1 MHDFTHNVFWFN
13 PCKRKNPNAKVLKI
27 SDIATF
33 FEKYLEILIF
43 LYNFEENINH
53 KIMNYYFN
61 IEKKVKVL
69 KHLEDGV
76 QHSEAPE
83 GLTDAEYCD
92 TVKSL
97 GNLQM
102 VIVESLIEDKC
113 VGAQITSYGRSVLE
127 KIKKREN
134 KIVRDVLIK
143 HNLNHEKLQLLIK
156 IKQGLTDS
164 HEDLQNLGALKQKRY
179 IKCLHCGMH
188 RSWKITDDGIDILDE
203 IDDSLY
209 DNIQDDLM
217 LNGQDQAPSTGIDE
231 KPKVSIKS
239 ESNKSKH
246 HITIKQGRISDVIK
260 VLYIMAKLE
269 LFEEDG
275 TNAAIKNVM
284 ECFGTALNSD
294 QLISQ
299 YSSYVNRS
307 FSGQNKTALNIF
319 YEMEDKFKKDD
330 IFKEMEEA
338 AKGYYKNRESRK
350 QNKG

>member
-1 MHDFTHNVFWFN
+1 MGY
-13 PCKRKNPNAKVLKI
+13 I
-27 SDIATF
+27 
-33 FEKYLEILIF
+33 
-43 LYNFEENINH
+43 
-53 KIMNYYFN
+53 FN

-113 VGAQITSYGRSVLE
+113 VGAQITSYGQSVLE

-134 KIVRDVLIK
+134 KIVRDVLFK

-156 IKQGLTDS
+156 TKQGLTDS
-164 HEDLQNLGALKQKRY
+164 YEDLPNLGALKQKGY
-179 IKCLHCGMH
+179 IKCLHCGMN
-188 RSWKITDDGIDILDE
+188 RSWKITDNGIDILDE

-231 KPKVSIKS
+231 KPMVSMKS

-319 YEMEDKFKKDD
+319 YEMEDKFKKM
-330 IFKEMEEA
+330 IYLKKWRKRL
-338 AKGYYKNRESRK
+338 KGTIKIEKVENRIKDKLKRY
-350 QNKG
+350 

>member
-1 MHDFTHNVFWFN
+1 
-13 PCKRKNPNAKVLKI
+13 
-27 SDIATF
+27 
-33 FEKYLEILIF
+33 
-43 LYNFEENINH
+43 
-53 KIMNYYFN
+53 MNYYFN

-113 VGAQITSYGRSVLE
+113 VGAQITSYGQSVLE
-127 KIKKREN
+127 KIKKREK
-134 KIVRDVLIK
+134 KIVRDILNK
-143 HNLNHEKLQLLIK
+143 YNLNHEKLQLLIK
-156 IKQGLTDS
+156 TKHVLKETYVDVPNLVA
-164 HEDLQNLGALKQKRY
+164 LQQKGY
-179 IKCLHCGMH
+179 IKCLHCGMN
-188 RSWKITDDGIDILDE
+188 RSWEITDNGKDILDD

-209 DNIQDDLM
+209 DNIPDDL
-217 LNGQDQAPSTGIDE
+217 LNGQDQAPSTEIDE
-231 KPKVSIKS
+231 KPKVSMKS

-246 HITIKQGRISDVIK
+246 HITIKEGRILDVIK
-260 VLYIMAKLE
+260 VLYIMTKLE

-275 TNAAIKNVM
+275 KNAAIKNVM

-294 QLISQ
+294 QLISH
-299 YSSYVNRS
+299 YSSYVNKS

-319 YEMEDKFKKDD
+319 YEME
-330 IFKEMEEA
+330 EEA
-338 AKGYYKNRESRK
+338 NRYYKNRESRK

>member
-1 MHDFTHNVFWFN
+1 
-13 PCKRKNPNAKVLKI
+13 
-27 SDIATF
+27 
-33 FEKYLEILIF
+33 
-43 LYNFEENINH
+43 
-53 KIMNYYFN
+53 MNYYFN
-61 IEKKVKVL
+61 IENKVKVL
-69 KHLEDGV
+69 KHLEDGT

-97 GNLQM
+97 RNLQM

-113 VGAQITSYGRSVLE
+113 VGAQITSCGQKVLE
-127 KIKKREN
+127 KIKKREK
-134 KIVRDVLIK
+134 KIVRDILNK
-143 HNLNHEKLQLLIK
+143 YNLNHEKLQLLIK
-156 IKQGLTDS
+156 TKQGLKDS
-164 HEDLQNLGALKQKRY
+164 NKDAPNLVALQQKGY
-179 IKCLHCGMH
+179 IKCLHCGMN
-188 RSWKITDDGIDILDE
+188 RSWKITDNGIDILDD

-209 DNIQDDLM
+209 GNIQDDFLLM
-217 LNGQDQAPSTGIDE
+217 LNGQDQTPSTGIDE
-231 KPKVSIKS
+231 KPKVSMNS

-307 FSGQNKTALNIF
+307 FSGQIKTALNIF
-319 YEMEDKFKKDD
+319 YEMK
-330 IFKEMEEA
+330 EEA
-338 AKGYYKNRESRK
+338 NGYYKNRESRK

>member
-1 MHDFTHNVFWFN
+1 
-13 PCKRKNPNAKVLKI
+13 
-27 SDIATF
+27 
-33 FEKYLEILIF
+33 
-43 LYNFEENINH
+43 
-53 KIMNYYFN
+53 MNYYFN

-97 GNLQM
+97 RNLKM

-113 VGAQITSYGRSVLE
+113 VGAQITSYGQSVLE

-134 KIVRDVLIK
+134 KIVRDVLFK
-143 HNLNHEKLQLLIK
+143 HDLNHEKLQLLIK
-156 IKQGLTDS
+156 TKQGLTDS
-164 HEDLQNLGALKQKRY
+164 YEDLPNLGALKQKGY
-179 IKCLHCGMH
+179 IKCLHCGMN
-188 RSWKITDDGIDILDE
+188 RSWKITDNGIDILNE

-231 KPKVSIKS
+231 KPKVSMKS

-246 HITIKQGRISDVIK
+246 HITIKQGRISDIIK

-307 FSGQNKTALNIF
+307 FSGQNKTALNNLLAELI
-319 YEMEDKFKKDD
+319 
-330 IFKEMEEA
+330 
-338 AKGYYKNRESRK
+338 
-350 QNKG
+350 

>member
-1 MHDFTHNVFWFN
+1 MEYYLS
-13 PCKRKNPNAKVLKI
+13 KKN
-27 SDIATF
+27 
-33 FEKYLEILIF
+33 
-43 LYNFEENINH
+43 
-53 KIMNYYFN
+53 
-61 IEKKVKVL
+61 KVKVL
-69 KHLEDGV
+69 KHLEDGA

-83 GLTDAEYCD
+83 GLTDAEYWD

-97 GNLQM
+97 GNL
-102 VIVESLIEDKC
+102 VIVESLIGDKY
-113 VGAQITSYGRSVLE
+113 VSAQITSCGQKKLE
-127 KIKKREN
+127 KIKKREK
-134 KIVRDVLIK
+134 KIVRDILNK
-143 HNLNHEKLQLLIK
+143 YNLNHEKLQLLIK
-156 IKQGLTDS
+156 TKHVLKETY
-164 HEDLQNLGALKQKRY
+164 EDVPNLVALQQKGY
-179 IKCLHCGMH
+179 IKCLHCGMN
-188 RSWKITDDGIDILDE
+188 RSWEITDNGKDILDD

-231 KPKVSIKS
+231 KPKVSMKS

>member
-1 MHDFTHNVFWFN
+1 
-13 PCKRKNPNAKVLKI
+13 
-27 SDIATF
+27 
-33 FEKYLEILIF
+33 
-43 LYNFEENINH
+43 
-53 KIMNYYFN
+53 MNYYFN

-113 VGAQITSYGRSVLE
+113 VGAQITSYGQSVLE

-134 KIVRDVLIK
+134 KIVRDVLFK
-143 HNLNHEKLQLLIK
+143 HDLNHEKLQLLIK
-156 IKQGLTDS
+156 TKQGLTDS
-164 HEDLQNLGALKQKRY
+164 YEDLPNLGALKQKGY
-179 IKCLHCGMH
+179 IKCLHCGMN
-188 RSWKITDDGIDILDE
+188 RSWKITDNGIDILNE

-231 KPKVSIKS
+231 KPKVSMKS

-260 VLYIMAKLE
+260 SALYHGEIRA
-269 LFEEDG
+269 FRRG
-275 TNAAIKNVM
+275 WY
-284 ECFGTALNSD
+284 ECSHQKCYGMLWD
-294 QLISQ
+294 C
-299 YSSYVNRS
+299 V
-307 FSGQNKTALNIF
+307 K
-319 YEMEDKFKKDD
+319 
-330 IFKEMEEA
+330 
-338 AKGYYKNRESRK
+338 
-350 QNKG
+350 

>member
-1 MHDFTHNVFWFN
+1 
-13 PCKRKNPNAKVLKI
+13 
-27 SDIATF
+27 
-33 FEKYLEILIF
+33 
-43 LYNFEENINH
+43 
-53 KIMNYYFN
+53 MNYYFN

-113 VGAQITSYGRSVLE
+113 VGAQITSYGQSVLE

-134 KIVRDVLIK
+134 KIVRDVLFK
-143 HNLNHEKLQLLIK
+143 HDLNHEKLQLLIK
-156 IKQGLTDS
+156 TKQGLTDS
-164 HEDLQNLGALKQKRY
+164 YEDLPNLGALKQKGY
-179 IKCLHCGMH
+179 IKCLHCGMN
-188 RSWKITDDGIDILDE
+188 RSWKITDNGIDILNE

-231 KPKVSIKS
+231 KPKVSMKS

-275 TNAAIKNVM
+275 KNAAIKNVM

-294 QLISQ
+294 QLISH
-299 YSSYVNRS
+299 YSSYVNKS

-319 YEMEDKFKKDD
+319 YEME
-330 IFKEMEEA
+330 EEA
-338 AKGYYKNRESRK
+338 NRYYKNRESRK

>member
-1 MHDFTHNVFWFN
+1 MQLFTHIYQ
-13 PCKRKNPNAKVLKI
+13 LK
-27 SDIATF
+27 
-33 FEKYLEILIF
+33 LIPPTG
-43 LYNFEENINH
+43 
-53 KIMNYYFN
+53 FN

-97 GNLQM
+97 RNLKM

-113 VGAQITSYGRSVLE
+113 VGAQITSYGQSVLE

-134 KIVRDVLIK
+134 KIVRDVLFK
-143 HNLNHEKLQLLIK
+143 HDLNHEKLQLLIK
-156 IKQGLTDS
+156 TKQGLTDS
-164 HEDLQNLGALKQKRY
+164 YEDLPNLGALKQKGY
-179 IKCLHCGMH
+179 IKCLHCGMN
-188 RSWKITDDGIDILDE
+188 RSWKITDNGIDILNE

-231 KPKVSIKS
+231 KPKVSMKS

>member
-13 PCKRKNPNAKVLKI
+13 PCKRKNPNAKVLKK

-113 VGAQITSYGRSVLE
+113 VGAQITSYGQSVLE
-127 KIKKREN
+127 QIKKREN
-134 KIVRDVLIK
+134 KNVRDVLFK

-164 HEDLQNLGALKQKRY
+164 HEDLQNLGALQQEGY
-179 IKCLHCGMH
+179 IKCLHGGMH
-188 RSWKITDDGIDILDE
+188 RSWIITADGIDILDE

-231 KPKVSIKS
+231 KPKVSMKS